1 MTSLEAAVLLGL
13 AKHSMPS
20 IDAGVAEDC
29 EVRLYHGLSAED
41 AHHLADSV
49 LPRGRRG
56 RVRLVL
62 YPPASARATAFIA
75 AVLRAVEEK
84 DEIKTSDIFWVPPP
98 DHDTS
103 PAAVAARI
111 AAGEESD
118 RRYETRCEARRELE
132 GEEYIHEKEEDHE
145 RDR

>member
-1 MTSLEAAVLLGL
+1 MTPLEAAVLLGQV
-13 AKHSMPS
+13 KHAMPFVE
-20 IDAGVAEDC
+20 AGIAEDC
-29 EVRLYHGLSAED
+29 ELKLYYGLSTEQ

-84 DEIKTSDIFWVPPP
+84 T
-98 DHDTS
+98 
-103 PAAVAARI
+103 
-111 AAGEESD
+111 
-118 RRYETRCEARRELE
+118 
-132 GEEYIHEKEEDHE
+132 
-145 RDR
+145 